1 MRAFRR
7 SLFFE
12 PALSMVHESVW
23 HPAVDVRRTPGGWLI
38 KAELAGVP
46 PDQVHVAVRGNSVVL
61 SGVRT
66 DSSREEGASCYAMEI
81 AYCRFER
88 RIELP
93 APVEGAEISV
103 SARDGLIILNIR
115 SRRPSER
122 P

>member
-1 MRAFRR
+1 MCAFRR

-12 PALSMVHESVW
+12 PGLSMVHESVW
-23 HPAVDVRRTPGGWLI
+23 RPAVDVRRTSCGWLI
-38 KAELAGVP
+38 KAELPGVP

-66 DSSREEGASCYAMEI
+66 DTSREEGASCYALEI

-93 APVEGAEISV
+93 APVEGAEVSV
-103 SARDGLIILNIR
+103 SARDGLVILSIR
-115 SRRPSER
+115 TKPSSEK

>member
-1 MRAFRR
+1 
-7 SLFFE
+7 
-12 PALSMVHESVW
+12 MVRESVW
-23 HPAVDVRRTPGGWLI
+23 RPAVDVRRTAGGWLI

-46 PDQVHVAVRGNSVVL
+46 ADQVHVTMHGNSVVL

-66 DSSREEGASCYAMEI
+66 DTPREDGASCYAMEI

-93 APVEGAEISV
+93 GPMEDAKLSV
-103 SARDGLIILNIR
+103 SSRDGLVILKIR
-115 SRRPSER
+115 IAKVSET